1 MHFRKRTVLTNPAT
15 IFWAALLLMITVSG
29 VAILSTNRLVAAY
42 ANSARSHQAL
52 LELNR
57 YFSALKDVETGAR
70 GYALTG
76 DRRFLE
82 PYEHGLVNLRESAR
96 ALNDFQAS
104 EPVLNTELRSL
115 EKLTERRLMFAQLVV
130 DQSTSG
136 QGAERALAATRSG
149 KVVMDEIRAK
159 VATISAAQQIA
170 YDRRRAFVG
179 RQAVVANLALAIGMS
194 LGLLTL
200 WLLFKLL
207 KRQIARRHAAEEE
220 LRNLNAELEE
230 RIHART
236 AEVEEAQR
244 MLNAVIE
251 NIPDTVFLK
260 DAGDNFKYVLIN
272 KAGEKLTGHNR
283 DEFIGHVD
291 HELYPA
297 EIATMRRNDD
307 EKVANSGETIHVPS
321 RALPTDHGTRII
333 ETTKLPLQLDGDGK
347 TYVLGIVRDLTD
359 QRDLETQV
367 REMQRL
373 ESVGR
378 LTGGIAHD
386 FNNLL
391 AIIMGSVELIRQ
403 DLNDGSE
410 PATIADEAL
419 EAVTRGADLVRRLL
433 AFARK
438 QHLEPTAVDLNDRLP
453 SVVPLLQR
461 TLGENIR
468 VQVNPADDLWDAQID
483 ATQVDD
489 ALVNLAINARD
500 AMPEGGAL
508 VIETANVVLDGDY
521 AAHHAEVEPGEYVML
536 AVSDTGTGM
545 SSDTV
550 ARAFE
555 PFFTT
560 KAEGK
565 GTGLGLSQ
573 VFGWVK
579 QSGGHIKIYSELD
592 HGTTIKLYLP
602 RATRR
607 HEPAQLSRLHEPDTK
622 GDERILLVE
631 DNPNVRRTVVRQ
643 LTQLGYTTIEAED
656 GDAAFAKVV
665 DGVEFDLLLT
675 DVVMPGGLN
684 GYELADK
691 VRQLRPGTP
700 ILFTSGY
707 TELAET
713 NRAMPR
719 VGPLISKPYSRQD
732 LGRAIRAALGEG
744 TEEA

>member
-1 MHFRKRTVLTNPAT
+1 
-15 IFWAALLLMITVSG
+15 MIIVSG

-42 ANSARSHQAL
+42 SNSARSHQAL
-52 LELNR
+52 LELDR

-70 GYALTG
+70 GYALTR

-82 PYEHGLVNLRESAR
+82 PYEQGLVNLRESAGE
-96 ALNDFQAS
+96 LKSLQAS
-104 EPVLNTELRSL
+104 EPVLKSELRSL
-115 EKLTERRLMFAQLVV
+115 DELAERRLLFARQVAHL
-130 DQSTSG
+130 TSSG
-136 QGAERALAATRSG
+136 NDTSSVLAATRSG
-149 KVVMDEIRAK
+149 NAVMDEIRAK
-159 VATISAAQQIA
+159 VASISASQQTA
-170 YDRRRAFVG
+170 YDRRRAIVG
-179 RQAVVANLALAIGMS
+179 REAVLANLALAIGMAV
-194 LGLLTL
+194 GLLTL
-200 WLLFKLL
+200 WSLFKML
-207 KRQIARRHAAEEE
+207 KRQMVRRQAAEEE
-220 LRNLNAELEE
+220 LRNLNVELEE
-230 RIHART
+230 RVHART
-236 AEVEEAQR
+236 AEVEEARR

-260 DAGDNFKYVLIN
+260 DAGDDFKYVLIN
-272 KAGEKLTGHNR
+272 KAGEKLTGHDR

-291 HELYPA
+291 HELFPT
-297 EIATMRRNDD
+297 EIARMRRKDD
-307 EKVANSGETIHVPS
+307 ERVAYAGETVYVPS
-321 RALPTDHGTRII
+321 RSLPTDHGTRII
-333 ETTKLPLQLDGDGK
+333 ETSKLPLQLDGEGK

-359 QRDLETQV
+359 QKELETQV

-391 AIIMGSVELIRQ
+391 AIIMGSVELVREE
-403 DLNDGSE
+403 LTDGSV
-410 PATIADEAL
+410 PAAIADEAL
-419 EAVTRGADLVRRLL
+419 EAVKRGADLVRRLL

-453 SVVPLLQR
+453 TVVPLLQR
-461 TLGENIR
+461 TLGENVR
-468 VQVNPADDLWDAQID
+468 VQVNPANDLWNAQID

-500 AMPEGGAL
+500 AMPDGGAL
-508 VIETANVVLDGDY
+508 VIETANVVLDDDY

-579 QSGGHIKIYSELD
+579 QSSGHIKIYSELG
-592 HGTTIKLYLP
+592 HGSTIKLYLP
-602 RATRR
+602 RAISRD
-607 HEPAQLSRLHEPDTK
+607 EPAQPSRLHEPATR
-622 GDERILLVE
+622 GDEKILLVE

-656 GDAAFAKVV
+656 GDTAYAKVV
-665 DGVEFDLLLT
+665 EGLEFDLLLT
-675 DVVMPGGLN
+675 DVVMPGGMN

-691 VRQLRPGTP
+691 VRQLRPSTR

-719 VGPLISKPYSRQD
+719 VGPLLSKPYSRQD
-732 LGRAIRAALGEG
+732 LGSAIRTALGDV
-744 TEEA
+744 TEKGLS